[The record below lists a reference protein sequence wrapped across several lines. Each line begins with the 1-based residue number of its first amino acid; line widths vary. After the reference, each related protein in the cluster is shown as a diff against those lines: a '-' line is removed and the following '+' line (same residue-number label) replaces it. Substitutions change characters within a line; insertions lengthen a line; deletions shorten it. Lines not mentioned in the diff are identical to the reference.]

1 MFTSTTDD
9 AASRIA
15 RAVFAAKQR
24 AATVPACKPFT
35 LADAAAVIRA
45 QLEIEFPAAKKTPRV
60 NGRDE
65 LFDALAIACGC
76 DLTSMTRN
84 YAKMIATAKRDILE
98 ATPDCTPA
106 EIARRGAA
114 YRKRYKD
121 AACTPMALANH
132 WPEFGE
138 SFESRTRT
146 AKADIYVEP
155 PNWRQVLKII
165 GKSWDDTMVA
175 GFLSQSWHELSPTVR
190 QEILKGL

>member
-1 MFTSTTDD
+1 MSTSTIDD

-15 RAVFAAKQR
+15 RAVFTAKQR
-24 AATVPACKPFT
+24 AAAVPAGKPFT

-45 QLEIEFPAAKKTPRV
+45 QLEIEFPAAKRTPRV

-84 YAKMIATAKRDILE
+84 YAKMLATAKRDILE
-98 ATPDCTPA
+98 ATPDLTPA
-106 EIARRGAA
+106 EITRRGAA
-114 YRKRYKD
+114 YRRKYKD
-121 AACTPMALANH
+121 AACTPTALANH

-138 SFESRTRT
+138 SFESRTRS
-146 AKADIYVEP
+146 AKSDIYVEP
-155 PNWRQVLKII
+155 ANWRQVLKII
-165 GKSWDDTMVA
+165 GKAWDSDTVA
-175 GFLSQSWHELSPTVR
+175 ALLAQPWKDLSGTVR

>member
-1 MFTSTTDD
+1 MSTSTTDD

-15 RAVFAAKQR
+15 RAVFTAKQR
-24 AATVPACKPFT
+24 ATVPGKPPFT

-45 QLEIEFPAAKKTPRV
+45 QLEIEFPAAKRTPRV

-84 YAKMIATAKRDILE
+84 YAKMLATAKRDILE
-98 ATPDCTPA
+98 ATPDLTPA
-106 EIARRGAA
+106 EITRRGAA
-114 YRKRYKD
+114 YRRKYKD
-121 AACTPMALANH
+121 AACTPTALANH

-138 SFESRTRT
+138 SFESRTRS
-146 AKADIYVEP
+146 AKSDIYVEP
-155 PNWRQVLKII
+155 ANWRQVLKII
-165 GKSWDDTMVA
+165 GKAWDSDTVA
-175 GFLSQSWHELSPTVR
+175 ALLAQPWKELSGTVR